1 MYKISVI
8 NPSEEVNFEK
18 AMDATYETARMS
30 AGTFD
35 EISVYFLSD
44 SQGIYPENAMAKFD
58 KDTTLKN
65 KMNVRMVGI
74 GQDYSFDSLQSMSL
88 QF

>member
-1 MYKISVI
+1 
-8 NPSEEVNFEK
+8 
-18 AMDATYETARMS
+18 MDATYETARMS
-30 AGTFD
+30 AATFD